1 MADADESQIFLSV
14 VFGLL
19 VLLVALYVFFF
30 NKKKTEE
37 DDVVEENKAVE
48 KKNGEV
54 NPKTKPNN
62 KKLPEKKQKKKIP
75 ISAAKDNGANH
86 PMLITS
92 LKGHTGIINSLDF
105 STNGKILAS
114 CSEGKNF

>member
-14 VFGLL
+14 VFGLI

-30 NKKKTEE
+30 NKKKNEG
-37 DDVVEENKAVE
+37 DDVVEESKPEE
-48 KKNGEV
+48 KRNGDV
-54 NPKTKPNN
+54 NPKAKPS
-62 KKLPEKKQKKKIP
+62 KKLPEKKQKKKNP
-75 ISAAKDNGANH
+75 IAATKDNGANH

-105 STNGKILAS
+105 STNGKVLAS
-114 CSEGKNF
+114 CSEGKVF